1 MEKHFVTYEQAL
13 ALKELGFD
21 EPCWSYFITPF
32 DDGEGIFNPSMFLKD
47 YAYLD
52 TMPKHSTYI
61 LAPLK
66 SQVFEWAR
74 KEHHLFGRVY
84 PITVGGFANGEVPKD
99 WQPEFLW
106 EIYKP
111 VGVRYYPKDNIVV
124 KIGDNLFKSW
134 YTYEEAESACID
146 KLIEIVKSKKQ

>member
-61 LAPLK
+61 LAPLR

-74 KEHHLFGRVY
+74 KEHVLYHIVHQFEHKKN
-84 PITVGGFANGEVPKD
+84 TTE
-99 WQPEFLW
+99 EFLS
-106 EIYKP
+106 EVSGKLL
-111 VGVRYYPKDNIVV
+111 
-124 KIGDNLFKSW
+124 IGNDDISGFS
-134 YTYEEAESACID
+134 YHSTYEEAESACID
-146 KLIEIVKSKKQ
+146 NLIEIVKSKK